1 MNAGES
7 KEPPP
12 KTSPYGKQMSE
23 VGSFL
28 GDVALGRKGMGVGA
42 LLGNGPKEP
51 PAPMKMGDLEAT
63 DRSLGQVQATPDD
76 TALKAKIDAVK
87 EKGAEGASEQ
97 KGSTSSSFFND
108 PMGMLGLQLLANKN
122 PNLLGALGE
131 AGQGTAKYM
140 SDLRKAEAEQGYYG
154 AKGEEAKATA
164 ALYNRGAKDRNMQL
178 EAEKLVQKGM
188 EDWTKSIAG
197 KMGAIKDP
205 QAAKAEEARI
215 RSIIY
220 QQLGITPATIATQQ
234 QVPSAAGWG
243 QATVR

>member
-1 MNAGES
+1 
-7 KEPPP
+7 
-12 KTSPYGKQMSE
+12 
-23 VGSFL
+23 
-28 GDVALGRKGMGVGA
+28 
-42 LLGNGPKEP
+42 
-51 PAPMKMGDLEAT
+51 MGDLEAT
-63 DRSLGQVQATPDD
+63 DRSLGQVQPPATDD
-76 TALKAKIDAVK
+76 ALKAGIDALK
-87 EKGAEGASEQ
+87 TKTDAAGAEQ

-122 PNLLGALGE
+122 PNLLSALGE
-131 AGQGTAKYM
+131 AGQGTAKYL

-220 QQLGITPATIATQQ
+220 QQLGITPATMATQQ